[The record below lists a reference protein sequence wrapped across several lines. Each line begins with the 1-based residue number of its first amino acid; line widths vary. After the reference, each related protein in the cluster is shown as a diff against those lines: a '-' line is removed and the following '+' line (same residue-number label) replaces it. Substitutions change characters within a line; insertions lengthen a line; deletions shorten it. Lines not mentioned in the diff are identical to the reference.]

1 MTALH
6 HACRSGSTDLVKLLI
21 ERGMSLM
28 DRDDVSNDVIC
39 ACMLYMMR
47 MMRTYVPVIQN
58 LISLQYHHLLML

>member
-28 DRDDVSNDVIC
+28 DTDDVSNDVMC
-39 ACMLYMMR
+39 AYM
-47 MMRTYVPVIQN
+47 
-58 LISLQYHHLLML
+58 